1 MFSELEY
8 NSFKEETLVVRMRE
22 LERERERERER
33 DRRRCSNVDREL
45 LNSDREY

>member
-22 LERERERERER
+22 LEREREREKKKEIEG
-33 DRRRCSNVDREL
+33 DVVM
-45 LNSDREY
+45 